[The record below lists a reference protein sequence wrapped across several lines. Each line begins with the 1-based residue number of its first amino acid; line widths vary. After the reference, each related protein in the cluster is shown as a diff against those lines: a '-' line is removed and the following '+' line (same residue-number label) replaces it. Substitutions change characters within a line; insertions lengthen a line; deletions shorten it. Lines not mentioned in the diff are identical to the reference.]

1 MKIIASPQFLK
12 KVKKLSK
19 QARKTVDRQIQ
30 RILKNPKLGEEKKQ
44 DLKGVFVHKFKLN
57 KQDTLL
63 SYKFTE
69 DTLFL
74 LTVGSHENYY
84 RDLKNYLR

>member
-69 DTLFL
+69 DALFL

-84 RDLKNYLR
+84 RDLKKYLQ